1 MPAALVRLKLT
12 AESAFLNAGRP
23 ERSSVFA
30 PDVLYWHCKTHNCGV
45 LWMTETKKLRD
56 PEKLWQAAGWL
67 WLAAAWLAGMAF
79 LWRCGHTMVD
89 SDMASEM
96 VLADLLNREGGVL
109 SRNWYYSTEL
119 RVFCQQLLFKLGLL
133 VFPASWHAAR
143 MLAQGLLSALLAGSY
158 LFFAR
163 GAGLWKSAPWAAG
176 ALLCPFGFWQLY
188 HGVFGGFYFV
198 HMTFVLVSFGLAVR
212 LGRPAG
218 RPRTALTAAALALVS
233 FAAGLNG
240 VRLLMNLY
248 VPLAAACCLLLVL
261 RFVQAPLGPGWTAL
275 PQVRAFAAALVAGVC
290 SLAGYAVNSRVLAG
304 SYFFQDQS
312 GRSWTALSLTNLLTT
327 WGDFLALF
335 GYPADRWQQ
344 GATGAVPLFSLSGLL
359 GAAGILLAGAVV
371 VSLVWLLKQG
381 GALPFA
387 HQLTGV
393 TLAACL
399 LVDGLA
405 YACMNDMNGIN
416 GSYWLP
422 VAPLAIAA
430 VAATAENIP
439 LRRPALR
446 RALAVCLAALV
457 VCASTGTTLRFVTA
471 RPHDRPGLV
480 EVAGWLEEQGY
491 TRGWATFWQANVI
504 TELTDGA
511 IEMWQ
516 TEDLASLQM
525 RPWLQKTSHAAPPE
539 GRVFVLAAPGEI
551 NQSLPWAGQ
560 AQVVWSDEMGWV
572 VFELEQ

>member
-1 MPAALVRLKLT
+1 MVYWPCETDRGV
-12 AESAFLNAGRP
+12 FWMAG
-23 ERSSVFA
+23 E
-30 PDVLYWHCKTHNCGV
+30 
-45 LWMTETKKLRD
+45 KKLRG
-56 PEKLWQAAGWL
+56 PALEKAWRAAGWL

-79 LWRCGHTMVD
+79 LWRFGRTMVD

-109 SRNWYYSTEL
+109 SPNWYYSTEL

-133 VFPASWHAAR
+133 VFPGSWHAAR
-143 MLAQGLLSALLAGSY
+143 MLAQGMLSALLAASY

-176 ALLCPFGFWQLY
+176 ALVCPFGFWQLY

-198 HMTFVLVSFGLAVR
+198 HMTFVLASFGLAVR
-212 LGRPAG
+212 LCRPAS
-218 RPRTALTAAALALVS
+218 RRRTALWAAALALVS

-248 VPLAAACCLLLVL
+248 VPLAAACCLLLAL
-261 RFVQAPLGPGWTAL
+261 RWVQAPLGPGWAAL
-275 PQVRAFAAALVAGVC
+275 PQVRALAAALLACAGG
-290 SLAGYAVNSRVLAG
+290 LAGYAVNRRVLAR

-312 GRSWTALSLTNLLTT
+312 GRSWTALSPTNLLTT

-335 GYPADRWQQ
+335 GYPVDRWQQ
-344 GATGAVPLFSLSGLL
+344 GATGAVPLFSLPGLL
-359 GAAGILLAGAVV
+359 GAAGILLAGAVAA
-371 VSLVWLLKQG
+371 SLVWLLKRG

-387 HQLTGV
+387 HRLVGA

-405 YACMNDMNGIN
+405 YACMNDMSGIN

-430 VAATAENIP
+430 VAAAAENIP
-439 LRRPALR
+439 LRRCALR
-446 RALAVCLAALV
+446 RALAGCLAALV

-480 EVAGWLEEQGY
+480 EMAGWLEEQGY
-491 TRGWATFWQANVI
+491 TRGYATFWQANVL

-511 IEMWQ
+511 IEVWQ
-516 TEDLASLQM
+516 VEDIASLAM
-525 RPWLQKTSHAAPPE
+525 RPWLQKTSHAQPPE
-539 GRVFVLAAPGEI
+539 GRAFVLAKPGEI
-551 NQSLPWAGQ
+551 TESLPWAGR
-560 AQVVWSDEMGWV
+560 AEVVYSDEAGWV
-572 VFELEQ
+572 VFELNQ

>member
-1 MPAALVRLKLT
+1 MTGTKTEKRLT
-12 AESAFLNAGRP
+12 P
-23 ERSSVFA
+23 ELAWR
-30 PDVLYWHCKTHNCGV
+30 
-45 LWMTETKKLRD
+45 
-56 PEKLWQAAGWL
+56 AAGWL
-67 WLAAAWLAGMAF
+67 WLAAAWLAGVALM
-79 LWRCGHTMVD
+79 WRFGRTLLD

-96 VLADLLNREGGVL
+96 VLADLLNREGGIL
-109 SRNWYYSTEL
+109 SSNWYYSTEL

-133 VFPASWHAAR
+133 VFPGSWHAAR
-143 MLAQGLLSALLAGSY
+143 MLAQGLLSALLAASY

-188 HGVFGGFYFV
+188 HGVLGGFYFV
-198 HMTFVLVSFGLAVR
+198 HMAFVLVSLGLAVR
-212 LGRPAG
+212 LVRPAS
-218 RPRTALTAAALALVS
+218 RARTALTAAALALVC

-248 VPLAAACCLLLVL
+248 VPLAAGCAVLFLL
-261 RFVQAPLGPGWTAL
+261 RFLKAPLGPGAART
-275 PQVRAFAAALVAGVC
+275 PQLRAFATA
-290 SLAGYAVNSRVLAG
+290 VLACLCG
-304 SYFFQDQS
+304 CGGYLVNRAVLAARYTFLDQS
-312 GRSWTALSLTNLLTT
+312 ARSWTALSLAGLLEV

-344 GATGAVPLFSLSGLL
+344 AATGAVPLFSLPGLL
-359 GAAGILLAGAVV
+359 GAAGLVLAGAVV
-371 VSLVWLLKQG
+371 LSLAWLLKQG

-387 HQLTGV
+387 QQLTGV

-405 YACMNDMNGIN
+405 FACMNDGDSIN

-430 VAATAENIP
+430 VAAAAEHFP

-446 RALAVCLAALV
+446 RALAGCLAALV
-457 VCASTGTTLRFVTA
+457 ACASVGTTLRFAAAPPHGSPALETA
-471 RPHDRPGLV
+471 
-480 EVAGWLEEQGY
+480 ANWLEEQGY
-491 TRGWATFWQANVI
+491 TKGCATFWQANVL

-516 TEDLASLQM
+516 VEDLASLKM
-525 RPWLQKTSHAAPPE
+525 RPWLQKADHASPPE
-539 GRVFVLAAPGEI
+539 GRVFVLAGPGEI

-560 AQVVWSDEMGWV
+560 AEVVYSDEAGYV
-572 VFELEQ
+572 VFELNQ

>member
-1 MPAALVRLKLT
+1 MTGTKTEKRLT
-12 AESAFLNAGRP
+12 P
-23 ERSSVFA
+23 ELAWR
-30 PDVLYWHCKTHNCGV
+30 
-45 LWMTETKKLRD
+45 
-56 PEKLWQAAGWL
+56 AAGWL
-67 WLAAAWLAGMAF
+67 WLAAAWLAGVA
-79 LWRCGHTMVD
+79 LVWRFGRTLLD

-96 VLADLLNREGGVL
+96 VLADLLNREGGIL
-109 SRNWYYSTEL
+109 SSNWYYSTEL

-133 VFPASWHAAR
+133 VFPGSWHAAR
-143 MLAQGLLSALLAGSY
+143 MLAQGLLSGLLAASY

-188 HGVFGGFYFV
+188 HGVLGGFYFV
-198 HMTFVLVSFGLAVR
+198 HMAFVLVSLGLAVR
-212 LGRPAG
+212 LVRPAC
-218 RPRTALTAAALALVS
+218 RLRTALTAAALALVC

-248 VPLAAACCLLLVL
+248 VPLAAGCGALLLA
-261 RFVQAPLGPGWTAL
+261 RFLKAPLSPGAAGA
-275 PQVRAFAAALVAGVC
+275 PQVRAFAAA
-290 SLAGYAVNSRVLAG
+290 VLACLCG
-304 SYFFQDQS
+304 CGGYLVNRAVLAARYTFLDQS
-312 GRSWTALSLTNLLTT
+312 ARSWTTLSLTGLLEV

-344 GATGAVPLFSLSGLL
+344 AATGAVPLFSLPGLL
-359 GAAGILLAGAVV
+359 GAAGLVLAGAVV
-371 VSLVWLLKQG
+371 LSLAWLLKQG

-405 YACMNDMNGIN
+405 FACMNDGDSIN

-430 VAATAENIP
+430 VAAAAEQFP

-446 RALAVCLAALV
+446 RALAGCLAALA
-457 VCASTGTTLRFVTA
+457 VCASVGATLRFAAAPPHGSPALETA
-471 RPHDRPGLV
+471 
-480 EVAGWLEEQGY
+480 ANWLKEQGY
-491 TRGWATFWQANVI
+491 TKGCATFWQANVL

-516 TEDLASLQM
+516 VEDLASLKM
-525 RPWLQKTSHAAPPE
+525 RPWLQKTGHASPPE
-539 GRVFVLAAPGEI
+539 GRVFVLAGPGEI
-551 NQSLPWAGQ
+551 DQSLPWAGQ
-560 AQVVWSDEMGWV
+560 AEVVYSDEAGYV
-572 VFELEQ
+572 VFELNQ